1 MLHVA
6 HSAAKSDTGRQR
18 HTNEDSYYTRAP
30 VFAVADGMG
39 GASGGEVA
47 ARMATEAV
55 AAVEANSKDIE
66 QALKE
71 AASRANAEIW
81 GYASQDPSRVGMG
94 TTLTMLVVGTDDVSI
109 AHVGDSRTYILRDGK
124 LRLLTRDHSLVEE
137 LRRQGTIS
145 QEEAESHPQRSII
158 TRALGPAPEVEI
170 DSFTHAARDGDTY
183 LLCSD
188 GLTTMVS
195 DARIEEIMRDSRTV
209 DDAAGALVSEAN
221 SNGGRDNITVV
232 LVRIGDLDAGEADEQ
247 HTIAGAV
254 SPLAQEGPVEKPEGD
269 GGAEEQEQVE
279 ETVVV
284 DAESAARARREAA
297 AAQKAKRRRSRRA
310 LFIAL
315 TAVAVLAI
323 TTTGAVIGIRQVYF
337 IGTDKNSLLTVY
349 RGLPYELPGGIHLYS
364 SQFVSAVPASKLKP
378 YRRSRLLDHKLR
390 SQDDALGLLRELER
404 NGP

>member
-6 HSAAKSDTGRQR
+6 HSVAKSDTGRQR
-18 HTNEDSYYTRAP
+18 HTNEDSYYARAP

-81 GYASQDPSRVGMG
+81 SYASQDPSRVGMG

-109 AHVGDSRTYILRDGK
+109 AHVGDSRAYILRDGK
-124 LRLLTRDHSLVEE
+124 LRLLTQDHSLVEE

-188 GLTTMVS
+188 GLTTMVPN
-195 DARIEEIMRDSRTV
+195 ARIEEIMRDSRTV
-209 DDAAGALVSEAN
+209 DDAAAALVSEAN

-232 LVRIGDLDAGEADEQ
+232 LVRIGDLDAGDGDEQ
-247 HTIAGAV
+247 HTMAGVV

-269 GGAEEQEQVE
+269 GGTDEREQVD
-279 ETVVV
+279 ETMVV
-284 DAESAARARREAA
+284 DAENADRARREVAA
-297 AAQKAKRRRSRRA
+297 PPKAKRRRSKRA

-315 TAVAVLAI
+315 TVVAVLAI
-323 TTTGAVIGIRQVYF
+323 TTTGAVFGVRQVYF

-364 SQFVSAVPASKLKP
+364 SQFVSAVPAGKLKP

-390 SQDDALGLLRELER
+390 SKDDALGLLRELER